1 MPLFTRES
9 LESLRGKVDLVD
21 LLSSHLDL
29 KPSGSTYKGLCP
41 FHDEKSPSFMI
52 QRGDSHYHCFGCG
65 AHGDAIQFLMNHL
78 HLSFQEAVESLAERF
93 QVPLETI
100 DTVEEAKG
108 PSPRKLKEA
117 LSVACG
123 FYHFCLMETEEG
135 EEALKYLIKRGMG
148 RKFCETFQVGFAPGG
163 SFYLKE
169 IMRKKGIDEEILYAC
184 GLLKRA
190 NQREFFVDRIMFP
203 IHDAMGS
210 VIGFS
215 GRKIREE
222 TFGGKYVNT
231 SETPVFK
238 KSRVLFG
245 LNHCRREIAKEKK
258 AIIVEGQIDA
268 LKLIDAGLKTVVAG
282 QGTAFGKEHVKELEK
297 LGVTFVQLALD
308 GDSAGMEAAAKIGQ
322 LFLQNGIEVHVVPIP
337 EGKDPDVI
345 LSEGGIEGFSALL
358 ERSVDYL
365 TWLFEWKV
373 LSYDMT
379 SPAQKQQLVKRFVN
393 LIRSFKDDVLVHESL
408 KKLSLLANIPS
419 HLLGV
424 EETTSYFRN
433 QASAIGQK
441 VETERILEE
450 DLLRLL
456 LFSGR
461 KNFVAVAKKNLPV
474 EGLSHP
480 LCRRVYERICSGE
493 NLLHLI
499 EDPEIQE
506 FIEGLEKKRVD
517 LRNAGAY
524 FSATLQ
530 KILERNWSQELS
542 EINRQIHLDPENLD
556 LLKQY
561 STLSRNP
568 PKVIDE

>member
-1 MPLFTRES
+1 MPLFTRDS

-21 LLSSHLDL
+21 LLSSHIDL

-93 QVPLETI
+93 QVHLETI
-100 DTVEEAKG
+100 DTVQEAKG

-135 EEALKYLIKRGMG
+135 EEALRYLEKRGMG
-148 RKFCETFQVGFAPGG
+148 RTFCEAFQVGFAPSG

-169 IMRKKGIDEEILYAC
+169 IMSKKGIHEEILFSC
-184 GLLKRA
+184 GLLKQSS
-190 NQREFFVDRIMFP
+190 QREFFSERIMFP
-203 IHDAMGS
+203 IHDALGS

-222 TFGGKYVNT
+222 TFGGKYINT
-231 SETPVFK
+231 PETPVFK

-245 LNHCRREIAKEKK
+245 LNHCRKEIAKEKK

-268 LKLIDAGLKTVVAG
+268 LKLIEAGFKTVVAG

-308 GDSAGMEAAAKIGQ
+308 GDSAGMDAAAKIGH
-322 LFLQNGIEVHVVPIP
+322 LFLQNGIEVHVVPIS
-337 EGKDPDVI
+337 EGKDPDAI
-345 LSEGGIEGFSALL
+345 LNEGGVETFSELL
-358 ERSVDYL
+358 EKSVDYL
-365 TWLFEWKV
+365 TWLFDWKV
-373 LSYDMT
+373 RSCDMT
-379 SPAQKQQLVKRFVN
+379 SPAQKQQLVKKFVN
-393 LIRSFKDDVLVHESL
+393 LIRTFQDNVLIHESL

-424 EETTSYFRN
+424 EETTSYFRS

-441 VETERILEE
+441 VATERILEE

-461 KNFVAVAKKNLPV
+461 KNFVAVAKKNLNP
-474 EGLSHP
+474 EGLTHP
-480 LCRRVYERICSGE
+480 ICQRVYELICSGKD
-493 NLLHLI
+493 LLSLI

-517 LRNAGAY
+517 LKNAGSY
-524 FSATLQ
+524 FSATLE
-530 KILERNWSQELS
+530 KILIHNWIQKRD

-568 PKVIDE
+568 PKIIDE